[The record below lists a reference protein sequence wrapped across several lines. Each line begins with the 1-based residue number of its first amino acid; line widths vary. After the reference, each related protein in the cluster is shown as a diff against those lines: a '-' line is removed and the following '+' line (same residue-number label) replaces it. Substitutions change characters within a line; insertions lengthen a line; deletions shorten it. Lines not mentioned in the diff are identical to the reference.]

1 MTELHT
7 MLALVG
13 SGIGAAVTPETSSR
27 LHFEGVLLR
36 RVATKPL
43 RPVELVFSY
52 RKDND
57 NPILEL
63 FRREVL
69 ETPKSR

>member
-1 MTELHT
+1 

-13 SGIGAAVTPETSSR
+13 SGVGAALTPETASR

-36 RVATKPL
+36 RVEMTPL
-43 RPVELVFSY
+43 RPVEMVFSF

-57 NPILEL
+57 NPILKV
-63 FRREVL
+63 FRGEVVQSL
-69 ETPKSR
+69 KNK

>member
-1 MTELHT
+1 VPQIHT

-13 SGIGAAVTPETSSR
+13 SGLGVALTPETATR

-36 RVATKPL
+36 RIAMKPA
-43 RPVELVFSY
+43 RPVEMVYSC

-57 NPILEL
+57 NPVLKI
-63 FRREVL
+63 FRTEVL
-69 ETPKSR
+69 ATLQKP